1 MQKNNDILL
10 VLVLAFVFIS
20 VFFTRSMREKDVER
34 LIPLAEAGNEKAMQN
49 LMLYSDTLVPV
60 DVREHYMQVLAEKG
74 NPEGLYTIVRPS
86 RLQFQDMPFYD
97 YEPENVKWLKYGAEK
112 GDPYCLYMMSGY
124 YDKEE
129 HRDTVL
135 SDSLMQQA
143 ADSGYAKARLYM
155 FRQNHKGNILARP
168 YFVFQQ
174 VWNGPARDYA
184 LFPRFSN
191 ALVHFSIDFFGNC
204 FKSLFT
210 SRWWQSLLG
219 ILFMILV
226 LLVGGL
232 YLISL
237 KGEERTSAMVSGVYG
252 WLNCFILLYQYVGRG
267 AEGFLRAT
275 DTIFRFTHQPEAFS
289 TLSYMSVW
297 ATWIWALT
305 FVFCFVVAILGR
317 RGKGLSAK
325 GWILFVLK
333 FLFSNFLA
341 YFLLASMAMFSR
353 ILAFILGLV
362 IAGFLLVGNREV
374 GEKSS
379 RTNDW
384 FEKHAE
390 WNKKESKAY
399 HDRMKKEEEE
409 KEFRRR
415 VMGNN

>member
-1 MQKNNDILL
+1 MNKNKDILL

-97 YEPENVKWLKYGAEK
+97 YKPENVKWLKYGAEK

-124 YDKEE
+124 YDKEG

-325 GWILFVLK
+325 GWIFFVFK

-353 ILAFILGLV
+353 VLAFIFGLV
-362 IAGFLLVGNREV
+362 VAGFFLVGDRKV
-374 GEKSS
+374 DVDDKKV
-379 RTNDW
+379 NDSW
-384 FEKHAE
+384 QY
-390 WNKKESKAY
+390 WRNQRKKENAAQ
-399 HDRMKKEEEE
+399 DLRKKEEER
-409 KEFRRR
+409 KEWRRR
-415 VMGNN
+415 VMGPN